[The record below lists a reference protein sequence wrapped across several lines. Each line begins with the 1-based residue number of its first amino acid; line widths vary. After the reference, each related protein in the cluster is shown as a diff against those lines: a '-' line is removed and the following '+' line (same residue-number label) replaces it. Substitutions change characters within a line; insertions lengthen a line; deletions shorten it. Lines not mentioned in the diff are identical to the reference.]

1 MKICQLGIYAEE
13 NKKNQ
18 LDIHVNNNKKR
29 INLGSIQMK
38 RDQLGFHVNEK
49 GHLELTIL
57 EKKIGFNCLVIKIS
71 QIIR

>member
-18 LDIHVNNNKKR
+18 LDIHVNNKKKR

-38 RDQLGFHVNEK
+38 RDQLGVHVNEK
-49 GHLELTIL
+49 GHLEFTIL
-57 EKKIGFNCLVIKIS
+57 EKK
-71 QIIR
+71 